1 MSSDTFTTAIFL
13 ITAVIAA
20 GVLVSAIFPVI
31 YQMSGTFSSASHT
44 ADQQLRTDIKI
55 VLAVANG
62 TTEDTRYARVWIKN
76 TGSEQVAVADIKR
89 SDVICGNSGD
99 FGRMSFVEPGNSLS
113 NGQWTYTLSNL
124 NSNNF
129 WDPGET
135 LEIDVR
141 AQTLQIDGSPN
152 YFQFA
157 LPNGIWRSTQFT
169 SNAP

>member
-31 YQMSGTFSSASHT
+31 YQMSGTFSSASHN

-55 VLAVANG
+55 VLAVANQSQ
-62 TTEDTRYARVWIKN
+62 YARIWMKN

-89 SDVICGNSGD
+89 SDVICGSSGD
-99 FGRMSFVEPGNSLS
+99 FGRMSFVEPGSTVN
-113 NGQWTYTLSNL
+113 NGQWTYTLSDL

-135 LEIDVR
+135 LEIDVH
-141 AQTLQIDGSPN
+141 TLTLKTDGSPN

-157 LPNGIWRSTQFT
+157 LPNGIWRSDQFT

>member
-44 ADQQLRTDIKI
+44 ADQQLRTDVKI
-55 VLAVANG
+55 VLATANQSQ
-62 TTEDTRYARVWIKN
+62 YARVWMKN
-76 TGSEQVAVADIKR
+76 TGSEQIPIAEIKR

-113 NGQWTYTLSNL
+113 NGQWTYTLSDL
-124 NSNNF
+124 NSNTY

-135 LEIDVR
+135 LEVD
-141 AQTLQIDGSPN
+141 AHALTLKTDGSPN

>member
-62 TTEDTRYARVWIKN
+62 TTESNRYARVWMKN
-76 TGSEQVAVADIKR
+76 TGSEQIAEADIER
-89 SDVICGNSGD
+89 SDVICGSSGD
-99 FGRMSFVEPGNSLS
+99 FGRMDYNPSLS
-113 NGQWTYTLSNL
+113 NGQWSYSFSDL
-124 NSNNF
+124 NHNNF

-135 LEIDVR
+135 LEIDVHT
-141 AQTLQIDGSPN
+141 QTLQIDGSPN